1 MAEYRLKTPISEEEI
16 RKLKIGDIIYLTGT
30 VYTARDAAHR
40 RALQLL
46 NSGQRLP
53 VDFRGMALYHLGPI
67 VRKVGDR
74 WEVVSAG
81 PTTSARM
88 EMYEAEFIEK
98 TGVRIII
105 GKGGMGSKTAEAC
118 KKFGAVYAIFTGGA
132 GALGAKAI
140 EEVERVEWLDLGMP
154 EALWVLRVK
163 DFGPLT
169 VTIDAEGRNFYEEMR
184 GKVAENLKRAY
195 EILGVR

>member
-1 MAEYRLKTPISEEEI
+1 MTEYKLKTPISEEEI

-46 NSGQRLP
+46 NSGQQLP

-67 VRKVGDR
+67 VRKIGEK

-98 TGVRIII
+98 TGVRVII
-105 GKGGMGSKTAEAC
+105 GKGGMGNKTAEAC
-118 KKFGAVYAIFTGGA
+118 KKFGAIYTIFTGGA

-140 EEVERVEWLDLGMP
+140 EEVKKVEWLDLGMP
-154 EALWVLRVK
+154 EALWVLHVRN
-163 DFGPLT
+163 FGPLT

-184 GKVAENLKRAY
+184 RKVAENLKKAY
-195 EILGVR
+195 KILGVQ

>member
-1 MAEYRLKTPISEEEI
+1 
-16 RKLKIGDIIYLTGT
+16 
-30 VYTARDAAHR
+30 
-40 RALQLL
+40 
-46 NSGQRLP
+46 
-53 VDFRGMALYHLGPI
+53 MALYHLGPI
-67 VRKVGDR
+67 VRKVGER

-118 KKFGAVYAIFTGGA
+118 KKFGAVYTIFTGGA

-154 EALWVLRVK
+154 EALWVLRVR

-184 GKVAENLKRAY
+184 KKVTENLKKAY
-195 EILGVR
+195 EILGVQ